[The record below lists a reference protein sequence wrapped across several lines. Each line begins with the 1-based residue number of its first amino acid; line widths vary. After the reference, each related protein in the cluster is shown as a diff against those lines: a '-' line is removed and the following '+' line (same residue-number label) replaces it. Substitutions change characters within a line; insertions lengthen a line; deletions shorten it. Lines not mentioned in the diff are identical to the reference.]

1 METLIEGYRRFRTGR
16 WQEERLRFEVL
27 AALGQAPRAM
37 IVTCAD
43 SRVDPQL
50 IFDTRPGELFV
61 VRNVANLVP
70 PYAPDAAYHGTS
82 AALEFGVRVIGV
94 ADLVIMGHAQC
105 GGIQALLGGHSPGAG
120 SDFIGPWM
128 QIAEP
133 ARQRVLPLD
142 PAARQ
147 EACELEAIRLSLA
160 NLAGFP
166 WVKEAVEAGRLR
178 LHGCYFGI
186 ASGTLRRLGADGSFK
201 PVEVAAGA

>member
-1 METLIEGYRRFRTGR
+1 MEALIEGYRRFRTGR

-27 AALGQAPRAM
+27 AALGQAPRTM

-50 IFDTRPGELFV
+50 IFDARPGELFV

-94 ADLVIMGHAQC
+94 ADLVVLGHAQC
-105 GGIQALLGGHSPGAG
+105 GGIHALLGGRSPEAG
-120 SDFIGPWM
+120 GDFIGPWM
-128 QIAEP
+128 KIAEP
-133 ARQRVLPLD
+133 ARRRVMAVD

-166 WVKEAVEAGRLR
+166 WVKDAIAAGRLR

-186 ASGTLRRLGADGSFK
+186 ASGTLRQLGPDGSFR
-201 PVEVAAGA
+201 PVEISSVS

>member
-1 METLIEGYRRFRTGR
+1 MEALLEGYRRFRSGR

-27 AALGQAPRAM
+27 AALGQSPRTM

-50 IFDTRPGELFV
+50 IFDARPGELFV

-82 AALEFGVRVIGV
+82 AALEFAVRVIGV
-94 ADLVIMGHAQC
+94 SDLVVLGHAQC
-105 GGIQALLGGHSPGAG
+105 GGIKALLGGHSPQAA
-120 SDFIGPWM
+120 DFVAPWM

-133 ARQRVLPLD
+133 ARQRVLGLD
-142 PAARQ
+142 PEARQ
-147 EACELEAIRLSLA
+147 EACELEGIRLSLA

-166 WVKEAVEAGRLR
+166 WVKDAVDAGRLR

-186 ASGTLRRLGADGSFK
+186 ATGMLRRLASDGSFR
-201 PVEVAAGA
+201 PVELKAAL